1 LHGYLPYIG
10 SGQVVQEDDMRQF
23 LVLAWDSLRKEF
35 MEWRDTLWFCLII
48 GLIMWLLGKSR

>member
-1 LHGYLPYIG
+1 
-10 SGQVVQEDDMRQF
+10 MRQF